1 MLEFAPASGSLALW
15 VQHRDLPDEDVAAGL
30 GRDAASDAAGAATR
44 FATHQA
50 THQATQQAADQ
61 ATQQAAQQ
69 AAQQASQ
76 RAAPQATQQATPQ
89 SAHLAVNQATS
100 HATQQATSRATHQAT
115 STVTGTRAAVTTDG
129 THLFYASAFARL
141 PLAQQTGCVAHG
153 VLHIALRHVPR
164 LHALRA
170 TLGDVDTQLYNLCAD
185 AIVNSALSHLSWLA
199 LPTGAVT
206 LERVLDEVL
215 GVAAGAPDAALT
227 QWDVE
232 RLYRAVD
239 DRRSSVGGRAA
250 TRGPR
255 GGDGTSEERQPGRGG
270 SEPSEADGERATVA
284 RGDGPR
290 AVRLRVLG
298 LGTAPDLLPDSAAGR
313 ASAAAP
319 EAEAELAR
327 DWYERLLRAHA
338 GDGPQSLLRALPAD
352 LPRTRTPWEM
362 VLRRHL
368 ARGLTRQPGISWSRP
383 ARSYLANQG
392 RTRSGRRMPWEPGTT
407 TARTV
412 PRLAL
417 VVDVSGSIDA
427 SLLARL
433 SSEVAAITRRLEAPV
448 VLVIGDDAVR
458 SVEHCAPGTVDL
470 RRLQFTGGG
479 GTDFTPLLAEADAH
493 APDTIIV
500 LTDLDGPARHVPRAP
515 VLWAVPDNGAAV
527 TAPFGRVLLL
537 R

>member
-1 MLEFAPASGSLALW
+1 MTPSMPPPVLAAAAQHWHRAVPAAERMLEYAPASGSLALW
-15 VQHRDLPDEDVAAGL
+15 VQHRDLPADDLAGPSMADAGKPAAG
-30 GRDAASDAAGAATR
+30 R
-44 FATHQA
+44 
-50 THQATQQAADQ
+50 
-61 ATQQAAQQ
+61 AAQ
-69 AAQQASQ
+69 
-76 RAAPQATQQATPQ
+76 RPAAP
-89 SAHLAVNQATS
+89 
-100 HATQQATSRATHQAT
+100 
-115 STVTGTRAAVTTDG
+115 RAAVTTDG
-129 THLFYASAFARL
+129 THLFYAPAFAEL
-141 PLAQQTGCVAHG
+141 PLAQQAGCVAHG

-170 TLGDVDTQLYNLCAD
+170 TLGDVDVQLFNLCAD
-185 AIVNSALSHLSWLA
+185 AIVNSALSHLTWLA
-199 LPTGAVT
+199 LPAGAIT

-215 GVAAGAPDAALT
+215 GVASGAPDAALA

-239 DRRSSVGGRAA
+239 DRRAPSGGYAA
-250 TRGPR
+250 ARGTQ
-255 GGDGTSEERQPGRGG
+255 GGEGDGESQRAGRGRRQ
-270 SEPSEADGERATVA
+270 EAQSERATAA

-298 LGTAPDLLPDSAAGR
+298 LATAPDLMPDSTAGR
-313 ASAAAP
+313 AAAAAP

-327 DWYERLLRAHA
+327 DWHERLLRAHA
-338 GDGPQSLLRALPAD
+338 GDGPLSLLRTLPAD

-427 SLLARL
+427 PLLARL

-448 VLVIGDDAVR
+448 ILVIGDDAVR
-458 SVEHCAPGTVDL
+458 SVEHCAPGEVDL
-470 RRLQFTGGG
+470 REITFAGGG
-479 GTDFTPLLAEADAH
+479 GTDFTPLLAEADSH
-493 APDTIIV
+493 APDMIIV

>member
-1 MLEFAPASGSLALW
+1 MTATASSPPPVGTPPAAQHWHRAVPAVERMLEYAPASGSLALW
-15 VQHRDLPDEDVAAGL
+15 VQHRDLPAEDLTDFSAA
-30 GRDAASDAAGAATR
+30 AAGAPAVSRGGQGLT
-44 FATHQA
+44 
-50 THQATQQAADQ
+50 AA
-61 ATQQAAQQ
+61 
-69 AAQQASQ
+69 
-76 RAAPQATQQATPQ
+76 RA
-89 SAHLAVNQATS
+89 V
-100 HATQQATSRATHQAT
+100 
-115 STVTGTRAAVTTDG
+115 VTTDG
-129 THLFYASAFARL
+129 THLFYAHAFAEL
-141 PLAQQTGCVAHG
+141 PLAQQAGCVAHG

-170 TLGDVDTQLYNLCAD
+170 TLGDVDAQLFNLCAD
-185 AIVNSALSHLSWLA
+185 AIVNSALSHLTWLT

-215 GVAAGAPDAALT
+215 GVAVGAPDAALA

-239 DRRSSVGGRAA
+239 DRRAPGDGRAA
-250 TRGPR
+250 QRGAR
-255 GGDGTSEERQPGRGG
+255 GGEGDGDPDRAGGGGR
-270 SEPSEADGERATVA
+270 EPSDADSQRASVA

-298 LGTAPDLLPDSAAGR
+298 LATATDLLPDSAAGR
-313 ASAAAP
+313 AAAAAP

-327 DWYERLLRAHA
+327 DWHERLLRAHA
-338 GDGPQSLLRALPAD
+338 GDGPLSLLRTLPAD

-362 VLRRHL
+362 VLRRLL

-427 SLLARL
+427 PLLARM
-433 SSEVAAITRRLEAPV
+433 SAEVAAITRRLEAPV
-448 VLVIGDDAVR
+448 VLVIGDNAVR
-458 SVEHCAPGTVDL
+458 GVENCAPGTVDL

-493 APDTIIV
+493 APDMIVV

-515 VLWAVPDNGAAV
+515 VLWAVPDTGVAV

>member
-1 MLEFAPASGSLALW
+1 MTATASSPPPVGTPPAAQHWHRAVPAVERMLEYAPASGSLALW
-15 VQHRDLPDEDVAAGL
+15 VQHRDLPAEDLTDFSAA
-30 GRDAASDAAGAATR
+30 AAGAPAVSRGGQGLT
-44 FATHQA
+44 
-50 THQATQQAADQ
+50 AA
-61 ATQQAAQQ
+61 
-69 AAQQASQ
+69 
-76 RAAPQATQQATPQ
+76 RA
-89 SAHLAVNQATS
+89 V
-100 HATQQATSRATHQAT
+100 
-115 STVTGTRAAVTTDG
+115 VTTDG
-129 THLFYASAFARL
+129 THLFYAHAFAEL
-141 PLAQQTGCVAHG
+141 PLAQQAGCVAHG

-170 TLGDVDTQLYNLCAD
+170 TLGDVDAQLFNLCAD
-185 AIVNSALSHLSWLA
+185 AIVNSALSHLTWLT

-215 GVAAGAPDAALT
+215 GVAVGAPDAALA

-239 DRRSSVGGRAA
+239 DRRAPGDGRAA
-250 TRGPR
+250 QRGAR
-255 GGDGTSEERQPGRGG
+255 GGEGDGDPDRAGGGGR
-270 SEPSEADGERATVA
+270 EPSDADSQRASVA

-298 LGTAPDLLPDSAAGR
+298 LATATDLLPDSPAGR
-313 ASAAAP
+313 AAAAAP

-327 DWYERLLRAHA
+327 DWHERLLRAHA
-338 GDGPQSLLRALPAD
+338 GDGPLSLLRTLPAD

-362 VLRRHL
+362 VLRRLL

-383 ARSYLANQG
+383 ARSYFANQG

-427 SLLARL
+427 PLLARM
-433 SSEVAAITRRLEAPV
+433 SAEVAAITRRLEAPV
-448 VLVIGDDAVR
+448 VLVIGDNAVR
-458 SVEHCAPGTVDL
+458 GVENCAPGTVDL

-493 APDTIIV
+493 APDMIVV

-515 VLWAVPDNGAAV
+515 VLWAVPDTGVAV

>member
-1 MLEFAPASGSLALW
+1 MTAATSPTLPAALRPAAQHWHRAVPAVERMLEYAPASGSLALW

-30 GRDAASDAAGAATR
+30 GSDAVSDAAGAATR

-50 THQATQQAADQ
+50 TQHATQQA
-61 ATQQAAQQ
+61 
-69 AAQQASQ
+69 
-76 RAAPQATQQATPQ
+76 
-89 SAHLAVNQATS
+89 AHLAVNQATS
-100 HATQQATSRATHQAT
+100 HATHQAT
-115 STVTGTRAAVTTDG
+115 SKVTATRAAVTTDG

-141 PLAQQTGCVAHG
+141 PQAQQTGCVAHG

-185 AIVNSALSHLSWLA
+185 AIVNSLTWLA

-239 DRRSSVGGRAA
+239 DRRAPGDGRAA
-250 TRGPR
+250 ARGAR

-270 SEPSEADGERATVA
+270 SEPSDADGERATMA

-313 ASAAAP
+313 AAAAAP

-327 DWYERLLRAHA
+327 DWHERLLRAHA
-338 GDGPQSLLRALPAD
+338 GDGPQSLLRTLPAD

-392 RTRSGRRMPWEPGTT
+392 RTRSGRRMLWEPGTT

-412 PRLAL
+412 ARLAL

-448 VLVIGDDAVR
+448 VLVMGDNAVR

-515 VLWAVPDNGAAV
+515 VLWAVPDTGVAV

>member
-1 MLEFAPASGSLALW
+1 MTVAASPSTPTGAQSAGQHWHRAVAAVERMLEYAPASGSLALW
-15 VQHRDLPDEDVAAGL
+15 VQHRDLVSDEEVGVGADASAPTAG
-30 GRDAASDAAGAATR
+30 
-44 FATHQA
+44 
-50 THQATQQAADQ
+50 
-61 ATQQAAQQ
+61 
-69 AAQQASQ
+69 
-76 RAAPQATQQATPQ
+76 RAAPG
-89 SAHLAVNQATS
+89 LAA
-100 HATQQATSRATHQAT
+100 A
-115 STVTGTRAAVTTDG
+115 RAAVTTDG
-129 THLFYASAFARL
+129 THLFYAPAFSKL

-170 TLGDVDTQLYNLCAD
+170 TLGDVDAQLFNLCAD
-185 AIVNSALSHLSWLA
+185 AIVNSTLAHLTWLE
-199 LPTGAVT
+199 LPAGAVT

-215 GVAAGAPDAALT
+215 GQPSGAPDAALA

-239 DRRSSVGGRAA
+239 DRRAPFSGRAA
-250 TRGPR
+250 ARGTQ
-255 GGDGTSEERQPGRGG
+255 GSEGAGESQRAGRGSG
-270 SEPSEADGERATVA
+270 NDNKPSEHATMA

-290 AVRLRVLG
+290 AVRMRVLG
-298 LGTAPDLLPDSAAGR
+298 LSTAQDLVPDSPAGR
-313 ASAAAP
+313 AAATAP
-319 EAEAELAR
+319 EAEAEFAR
-327 DWYERLLRAHA
+327 DWHERLLRAHA
-338 GDGPQSLLRALPAD
+338 GDGPLSLLRTLPAD
-352 LPRTRTPWEM
+352 LPHTRTPWEM

-368 ARGLTRQPGISWSRP
+368 ARGLTRQPGVSWSRP

-392 RTRSGRRMPWEPGTT
+392 RTRSGRRMPWEPGVT

-427 SLLARL
+427 PLLARL

-458 SVEHCAPGTVDL
+458 RVDHCAPGAVDL
-470 RRLQFTGGG
+470 RELVFAGGG
-479 GTDFTPLLAEADAH
+479 GTDFTPLLAEADTH

-515 VLWAVPDNGAAV
+515 VLWAVPDTGVPVA
-527 TAPFGRVLLL
+527 APFGRVLLL

>member
-1 MLEFAPASGSLALW
+1 MLEYAPASGSLALW

-30 GRDAASDAAGAATR
+30 GSDGVNDAAGAATLL
-44 FATHQA
+44 ATR
-50 THQATQQAADQ
+50 QATQQAA
-61 ATQQAAQQ
+61 
-69 AAQQASQ
+69 
-76 RAAPQATQQATPQ
+76 
-89 SAHLAVNQATS
+89 HLAANQAIS
-100 HATQQATSRATHQAT
+100 HATHRATSKVGA
-115 STVTGTRAAVTTDG
+115 SRAAVTTDG
-129 THLFYASAFARL
+129 THLFYAPVFARL

-185 AIVNSALSHLSWLA
+185 AIVNSALSHLTWLA
-199 LPTGAVT
+199 LPTSAVT
-206 LERVLDEVL
+206 LERVLEEVL
-215 GVAAGAPDAALT
+215 GVAAGAPDAALA

-239 DRRSSVGGRAA
+239 DRTPAMASGGAQGARRGGAGGAGGGSAGDDGQRAGGTSGTEGAEGADRRGGGHSGHQHHRDHRDPSGRA
-250 TRGPR
+250 
-255 GGDGTSEERQPGRGG
+255 Q
-270 SEPSEADGERATVA
+270 ADDRSDRAVSA
-284 RGDGPR
+284 RRDGPR

-298 LGTAPDLLPDSAAGR
+298 IAVAPDLLPDGAAGR
-313 ASAAAP
+313 AAAAAP
-319 EAEAELAR
+319 EAEAVLAR
-327 DWYERLLRAHA
+327 DWHERLLRAHA
-338 GDGPQSLLRALPAD
+338 GDGPLSLLRTLPAD
-352 LPRTRTPWEM
+352 LPRTRTPWEQ

-368 ARGLTRQPGISWSRP
+368 ARGLTRQPGVSWSRP

-392 RTRSGRRMPWEPGTT
+392 RTRSGRRMPWEPGRT

-417 VVDVSGSIDA
+417 VVDVSGSIDD

-433 SSEVAAITRRLEAPV
+433 SAEVAAITRRLEAAV

-458 SVEHCAPGTVDL
+458 RVEHCAPGAVDL
-470 RRLQFTGGG
+470 RQLNFAGGG

-515 VLWAVPDNGAAV
+515 VLWAVPDKGVAV

>member
-1 MLEFAPASGSLALW
+1 MTATASSPPPVGTPPAAQHWHRAVPAVERMLEYAPASGSLALW
-15 VQHRDLPDEDVAAGL
+15 VQHRDLPAEDLTDFSAA
-30 GRDAASDAAGAATR
+30 AAGAPAVSRGGQGLT
-44 FATHQA
+44 
-50 THQATQQAADQ
+50 AA
-61 ATQQAAQQ
+61 
-69 AAQQASQ
+69 
-76 RAAPQATQQATPQ
+76 RA
-89 SAHLAVNQATS
+89 V
-100 HATQQATSRATHQAT
+100 
-115 STVTGTRAAVTTDG
+115 VTTDG
-129 THLFYASAFARL
+129 THLFYAPAFAEL
-141 PLAQQTGCVAHG
+141 PLAQQAGCVAHG

-170 TLGDVDTQLYNLCAD
+170 TLGDVDAQLFNLCAD
-185 AIVNSALSHLSWLA
+185 AIVNSALSHLTWLT

-215 GVAAGAPDAALT
+215 GVAVGAPDAALA

-239 DRRSSVGGRAA
+239 DRRAPGDGRAA
-250 TRGPR
+250 QRGAR
-255 GGDGTSEERQPGRGG
+255 GGEGDGDPDRAGGGGR
-270 SEPSEADGERATVA
+270 EPSDADSQRASVA

-298 LGTAPDLLPDSAAGR
+298 LATATDLLPDSAAGR
-313 ASAAAP
+313 AAAAAP

-327 DWYERLLRAHA
+327 DWHERLLRAHA
-338 GDGPQSLLRALPAD
+338 GDGPLSLLRTLPAD

-362 VLRRHL
+362 VLRRLL

-427 SLLARL
+427 PLLARM
-433 SSEVAAITRRLEAPV
+433 SAEVAAITRRLEAPV
-448 VLVIGDDAVR
+448 VLVIGDNAVR
-458 SVEHCAPGTVDL
+458 GVENCAPGTVDL

-493 APDTIIV
+493 APDMIVV

-515 VLWAVPDNGAAV
+515 VLWAVPDTGVAV